1 MSFLGHCALAWK
13 VFSSGSWS
21 AVSVLQGKVNSNGE
35 SYLRFSTLG
44 GVFLR
49 FRRIV
54 SDVGKSC
61 ITIDKVKLLAFIAPS
76 SREVTDGR
84 LEEEKDS
91 RFPRQS
97 LFIHLRVN
105 KHHSISHSLQS
116 CVGRWVSREGKAG
129 TLCSWSLKFD
139 FFHLSVKKSR

>member
-1 MSFLGHCALAWK
+1 MSFLGHCALALK
-13 VFSSGSWS
+13 VSSSGSWS
-21 AVSVLQGKVNSNGE
+21 AVTVLQGKANANAE

-49 FRRIV
+49 FGRIV

-97 LFIHLRVN
+97 LFIHLRVADAGSI
-105 KHHSISHSLQS
+105 HHMLGSN
-116 CVGRWVSREGKAG
+116 
-129 TLCSWSLKFD
+129 
-139 FFHLSVKKSR
+139 